1 MRPTEVD
8 SQVFRSPHLSPPSLR
23 CQLQGHPN
31 HSQQQLRQQT
41 RDFPL
46 HDMVGGELV
55 HLVPSASPPLA
66 SDIQGIPSHVR
77 NMSHTTPPTPVS
89 YTSST
94 ETEPLPFRRSSTHLA
109 ALLLADLHPR
119 HVQEQGEKT
128 FQGSKHL
135 QPHQQKQKQQQK
147 QQQESIERSR
157 RETAEVAHCNFQ
169 DHRSYDNLSHPL
181 SQHHPRTLRR
191 QSSTGHHILLH
202 DRQHQEQQ
210 ESTKLPTRN
219 PRSPSLS
226 PSPSPSLPATVRA
239 LHSQQFALSPPAPP
253 SLDPTE
259 PLLSQMPSTRKP
271 PSASRQQEQLEQRHF
286 SSTTNSIPRRSSS
299 VGRVHP
305 NNRHLNWSSA
315 KGWTCVSSTAKNTVS
330 NITNTPLHSH
340 TLGHQSE
347 PESEGEARHSPLHQ
361 GSVSGIPR
369 PRSTSSCSTGSRSNL
384 TSTMVGPNNM
394 HRAPGIDKR
403 MTLNLNGQMTSDPSQ
418 PTLLV
423 QPFESSFVT
432 LTSTTGGDSV
442 NCASQQ
448 HQQQYRHQS
457 LERNG
462 SMNDSGGSRVTAG
475 GSRSSPAA
483 HTASTT
489 HTENVG
495 NNITSTSL
503 AGPENGWN
511 HISDFLMALVS
522 QSLASRI
529 FARRPQVSSI
539 GSAPWSLVRI
549 LNTAHLLYLIPVTTV
564 TIARLV
570 TTEYICDEQ
579 LFSWLTVQ
587 AVLFVA
593 QIFSACY
600 MLQRQPVS
608 SRLALLDQRSRVLM
622 IVFMIWTVLGVGF
635 LSGNGRS
642 TCPCSSLALQQILPV
657 SVSSELSRTATKP
670 MLESLDSRPMVEG
683 MFGEDPEEATCAI
696 CLGDYQ
702 PKEPIR
708 FLPCQHHFHLECVD
722 QWLLTD
728 KSCPLCKHDIDQPM
742 LTERLRRQSS
752 QQQLGGMEVNHPSPY
767 SLPADVSFEMGAYH
781 SSSSTSSSH
790 NHHQHQ
796 HQPASGPQDANPPD
810 IASVQNVG
818 CSQAFH
824 VVIL

>member
-1 MRPTEVD
+1 M
-8 SQVFRSPHLSPPSLR
+8 
-23 CQLQGHPN
+23 
-31 HSQQQLRQQT
+31 
-41 RDFPL
+41 
-46 HDMVGGELV
+46 
-55 HLVPSASPPLA
+55 
-66 SDIQGIPSHVR
+66 
-77 NMSHTTPPTPVS
+77 
-89 YTSST
+89 
-94 ETEPLPFRRSSTHLA
+94 
-109 ALLLADLHPR
+109 
-119 HVQEQGEKT
+119 
-128 FQGSKHL
+128 
-135 QPHQQKQKQQQK
+135 
-147 QQQESIERSR
+147 
-157 RETAEVAHCNFQ
+157 
-169 DHRSYDNLSHPL
+169 
-181 SQHHPRTLRR
+181 
-191 QSSTGHHILLH
+191 
-202 DRQHQEQQ
+202 
-210 ESTKLPTRN
+210 
-219 PRSPSLS
+219 
-226 PSPSPSLPATVRA
+226 
-239 LHSQQFALSPPAPP
+239 
-253 SLDPTE
+253 
-259 PLLSQMPSTRKP
+259 
-271 PSASRQQEQLEQRHF
+271 
-286 SSTTNSIPRRSSS
+286 
-299 VGRVHP
+299 
-305 NNRHLNWSSA
+305 
-315 KGWTCVSSTAKNTVS
+315 
-330 NITNTPLHSH
+330 
-340 TLGHQSE
+340 
-347 PESEGEARHSPLHQ
+347 
-361 GSVSGIPR
+361 
-369 PRSTSSCSTGSRSNL
+369 
-384 TSTMVGPNNM
+384 
-394 HRAPGIDKR
+394 
-403 MTLNLNGQMTSDPSQ
+403 MTSDPSQ

-475 GSRSSPAA
+475 GSRPSPAA

-495 NNITSTSL
+495 NNISSTSL

-570 TTEYICDEQ
+570 TAEYICDEQ

-608 SRLALLDQRSRVLM
+608 SRLAFLDQRSRVLM

-642 TCPCSSLALQQILPV
+642 TCPRSEDPVYGLSFRIIVFHLSMISFYFLPCSSLALQRILPV

-670 MLESLDSRPMVEG
+670 MLESLDSRPMVVG

-728 KSCPLCKHDIDQPM
+728 KSWY
-742 LTERLRRQSS
+742 
-752 QQQLGGMEVNHPSPY
+752 V
-767 SLPADVSFEMGAYH
+767 H
-781 SSSSTSSSH
+781 SS
-790 NHHQHQ
+790 
-796 HQPASGPQDANPPD
+796 
-810 IASVQNVG
+810 VL
-818 CSQAFH
+818 C
-824 VVIL
+824 